1 MTDTSIAP
9 TKAAEKVL
17 TENPFITLPK
27 NQKSRPLTTSEN
39 NPRVTIFNGKVRMLI
54 IGLMN
59 MLNSVRQ
66 APTTRAVH
74 TTGDILIPD
83 TTYVVATTDAEIIIQ
98 CKMIFIPYKIL
109 SLFFQKE
116 LFNL

>member
-1 MTDTSIAP
+1 METSNAP
-9 TKAAEKVL
+9 TKAAMKVL

-39 NPRVTIFNGKVRMLI
+39 SPSVTILRGRVSMLI

-59 MLNSVRQ
+59 ILKRVRH

-74 TTGDILIPD
+74 TTGDKLIPD
-83 TTYVVATTDAEIIIQ
+83 TMYVVATTEAEIIIQ
-98 CKMIFIPYKIL
+98 CKMIRIFIIFL
-109 SLFFQKE
+109 
-116 LFNL
+116 